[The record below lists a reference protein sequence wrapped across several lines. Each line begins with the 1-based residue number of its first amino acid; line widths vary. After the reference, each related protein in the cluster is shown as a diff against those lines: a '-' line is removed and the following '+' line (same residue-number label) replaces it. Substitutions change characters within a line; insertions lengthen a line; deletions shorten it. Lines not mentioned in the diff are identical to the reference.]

1 MVARITI
8 DSSVIIA
15 ALLEKEAKHKECK
28 ALLEKVKNGEYL
40 AVEPFIVL
48 VEIVAAIKRRTGSS
62 SLAERVK
69 KDISDINSIVFL
81 EVISYRAHDAADIA
95 KEISVRGMD
104 AIVIQIAK
112 EFDVP
117 LVSLDAEMLKRAKS
131 IVRTKDVDEV

>member
-1 MVARITI
+1 MVERITI

-15 ALLEKEAKHKECK
+15 ALLEKEVKHKECK
-28 ALLEKVKNGEYL
+28 ALFEKVKNGEYL

-62 SLAERVK
+62 HLAERVK
-69 KDISDINSIVFL
+69 KDICDINSIVFF
-81 EVISYRAHDAADIA
+81 EVVSYRAHDATNIA
-95 KEISVRGMD
+95 KEIGVRGMD

-117 LVSLDAEMLKRAKS
+117 LVSLDVDMLKRAES
-131 IVRTKDVDEV
+131 IVRIKDIDEV